1 MPELTVRSAA
11 AACLELA
18 DLPQLLSAL
27 LGGALLLGVLW
38 IGTRR
43 LRGAPSDKVPVGH
56 TWQISTFPVC
66 GRRDGQEPTKR
77 KRKEKDAPDQPNGA
91 ARSASPEDASAD
103 SSRTQ
108 DSIRT
113 QDSSRTQ
120 DSRAFRP
127 KKKKVKT
134 DDEERSTFLPK
145 DHSSSM
151 ELSEEE
157 DSGEWER
164 KMSSKEKRQL
174 RKERIKRKGS
184 SRPDPT
190 VSETPGLQRR
200 KARPLVDSLNPQST
214 GSCRDSRPYE
224 LGNMGRHAVEWAPP
238 AKLQDDIFSH
248 VGTWNLKDVV
258 TERVTFGTVPDIS
271 YNSFPQ
277 PSPSCRKWRMQMTS
291 LNMEQAWLGLDPL
304 DMDQASD
311 WKPPREEWGNWQGDS
326 MTLPHNGVQSP
337 GAGRKQ
343 KHRLEVR
350 APPESKVTPDQQL
363 TDESN
368 TKKHRRKKR
377 GVRKTT

>member
-1 MPELTVRSAA
+1 MPELTVRSLA
-11 AACLELA
+11 AACLQLA
-18 DLPQLLSAL
+18 DLPRLLSAL

-38 IGTRR
+38 IGTRK
-43 LRGAPSDKVPVGH
+43 LRGGPTDKVPVGDS
-56 TWQISTFPVC
+56 WQISTFPVS

-77 KRKEKDAPDQPNGA
+77 KRKEKDAPDQLNGA
-91 ARSASPEDASAD
+91 ARMASPEDADAE
-103 SSRTQ
+103 SSRMQ
-108 DSIRT
+108 DSRM
-113 QDSSRTQ
+113 Q

-145 DHSSSM
+145 DRSSSM

-157 DSGEWER
+157 DSGKWER

-174 RKERIKRKGS
+174 RKERMKRKGS

-190 VSETPGLQRR
+190 VSEAPGLQSR
-200 KARPLVDSLNPQST
+200 KARPLVDSVNSLST
-214 GSCRDSRPYE
+214 GPRRDSRPHE
-224 LGNMGRHAVEWAPP
+224 LGKTGRQAVEWAPP
-238 AKLQDDIFSH
+238 AGLEDDIFSH
-248 VGTWNLKDVV
+248 VD
-258 TERVTFGTVPDIS
+258 
-271 YNSFPQ
+271 NSSPQ
-277 PSPSCRKWRMQMTS
+277 PSPSSRKWRMQMTS
-291 LNMEQAWLGLDPL
+291 LNMEQAWLGLEDPL

-343 KHRLEVR
+343 KDRMEVWV
-350 APPESKVTPDQQL
+350 PPESKVTPDQLL
-363 TDESN
+363 TDDSN